1 MQGVSFQIENL
12 SLLMTNEIRYRG
24 ANMGFVL
31 FNQNTNNDD
40 KNIETNFIFAHEVA
54 AGYYGDTYH
63 EYDKDEDY
71 NGMERNYFC
80 QLSEEQQKCVH
91 QSVTQNLPSI
101 YVF

>member
-1 MQGVSFQIENL
+1 
-12 SLLMTNEIRYRG
+12 MTNEIRYRG

-63 EYDKDEDY
+63 YYDEDEDY
-71 NGMERNYFC
+71 SDDDNFKHIEAELF
-80 QLSEEQQKCVH
+80 S
-91 QSVTQNLPSI
+91 SI
-101 YVF
+101 E

>member
-1 MQGVSFQIENL
+1 
-12 SLLMTNEIRYRG
+12 MTNEIRYRG

-63 EYDKDEDY
+63 DYGEDDDY
-71 NGMERNYFC
+71 MTISSTWKRNYFR
-80 QLSEEQQKCVH
+80 QKCVH
-91 QSVTQNLPSI
+91 QLVTQNLPST